1 MSEERPPVPGSA
13 PVVIDEEAMAARRQ
27 PKKSALAALVGSA
40 LEYYDFFI
48 YASASALVFNKL
60 FFDPDDPG
68 MALIL
73 SLATFGVAYIARPIG
88 AVVLGRWG
96 DRAGRRN
103 VMVFTLFL
111 MGIATFAIGCLPT
124 YEQIGV
130 TAPALL
136 VVCRLAQ
143 GFSAGGEQSSANS
156 MSLEH
161 APDNRRSFTTG
172 WTMFGTQLGQVLAA
186 GVFIP
191 MAAMGEDFFF
201 SIGWRIPFWLSALVV
216 LVGWIIRRTL
226 EEAPQ
231 FEAQVAAEKGTELTT
246 DSTIGQ
252 QIKTEKDPMKILLT
266 RYRTPWIRVLIL
278 SLHNFQTTIFSVW
291 ALAYGKQNGIP
302 AETMLIQTVVV
313 QFSALFTIPLWTL
326 LADKIG
332 RKKVYIG
339 GYSMVLILLFFYLTS
354 LQHANVMGMFIL
366 GFVMQGI
373 FYSAVNGVWPSFYG
387 EQFPTK
393 VRMSGTALS
402 TQIGFALTGFAPTI
416 AALLVVSKEPGTSFM
431 PVFLVTAAVMG
442 IVLITAATAKE
453 TAFKSLTQLDREAD
467 EAELAKY
474 GNIA

>member
-1 MSEERPPVPGSA
+1 MIE
-13 PVVIDEEAMAARRQ
+13 
-27 PKKSALAALVGSA
+27 
-40 LEYYDFFI
+40 
-48 YASASALVFNKL
+48 
-60 FFDPDDPG
+60 
-68 MALIL
+68 
-73 SLATFGVAYIARPIG
+73 
-88 AVVLGRWG
+88 
-96 DRAGRRN
+96 
-103 VMVFTLFL
+103 
-111 MGIATFAIGCLPT
+111 
-124 YEQIGV
+124 
-130 TAPALL
+130 
-136 VVCRLAQ
+136 
-143 GFSAGGEQSSANS
+143 SSANS

-161 APDNRRSFTTG
+161 APDHRRSFTTG

-191 MAAMGEDFFF
+191 MAAIGDELFF
-201 SIGWRIPFWLSALVV
+201 SIGWRIPFWLSAVVV

-231 FEAQVAAEKGTELTT
+231 FEAQVAAEKGVSMDEVSLRT
-246 DSTIGQ
+246 DRS
-252 QIKTEKDPMKILLT
+252 IKSEKDPMKILLT
-266 RYRTPWIRVLIL
+266 RYRKPWVRVLIL